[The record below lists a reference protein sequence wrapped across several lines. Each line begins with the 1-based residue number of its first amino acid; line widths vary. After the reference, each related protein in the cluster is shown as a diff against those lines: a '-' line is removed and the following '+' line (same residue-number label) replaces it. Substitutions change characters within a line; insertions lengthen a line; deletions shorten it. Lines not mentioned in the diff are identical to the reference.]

1 MNSKGIYH
9 NGQTAQAYDCELVLS
24 GESLYIYFMKD
35 DSKTLLIWNL
45 KTIHS
50 CHLNGNHLI
59 IKNGGYPH
67 ETLECTGEIAKKVY
81 TTWAQNSVVRKAEG
95 MLFNKNGMLIL
106 SLCVGFLAVCV
117 FAYFWLLPWV
127 GERSAILVPIEVEI
141 RMGDELNNI
150 YVDESGA
157 NDSASYFAN
166 EFVKGMQVTTDYP
179 LQVQVVRSNEIN
191 AFALPGGHIVVYTGI
206 LEKMDSYEEF
216 AALLGHEITHVT
228 NRHSLRSILRT
239 AASSVLIATLFGD
252 ISGVSSAVLQQA
264 DEFKQLDYSREL
276 ETEADN
282 NGLDLM
288 VRNKVNPEGMVKLLE
303 ILKVEAM
310 EMPAMMKYLSSH
322 PETQARIDNIK
333 ANPQMKNEFPV
344 NTDLKIAFER
354 LQRNL

>member
-1 MNSKGIYH
+1 MNNKGIYH
-9 NGQTAQAYDCELVLS
+9 NGQTAQGYDCELVLT
-24 GESLYIYFMKD
+24 GESLYIYMQD

-59 IKNGGYPH
+59 VKNGGYPH
-67 ETLECTGEIAKKVY
+67 ETLECNGEIAKTVY
-81 TTWAQNSVVRKAEG
+81 DAWAHDSVVRKAEG
-95 MLFNKNGMLIL
+95 MLFNKNGILIL
-106 SLCVGFLAVCV
+106 SLCVGFLAICI
-117 FAYFWLLPWV
+117 FGYFWLLPWV
-127 GERSAILVPIEVEI
+127 GERSAILVPVAVEI
-141 RMGDELNNI
+141 ELGEQLNTI
-150 YVDESGA
+150 YAQESGA

-166 EFVKGMQVTTDYP
+166 EFVKGMRLTTEYP
-179 LQVQVVRSNEIN
+179 LQVQVVQSDDIN

-239 AASSVLIATLFGD
+239 TASSILIATLFGD
-252 ISGVSSAVLQQA
+252 ISGISAAVLQQA
-264 DEFKQLDYSREL
+264 DEFKQLDYSRDL

-282 NGLDLM
+282 NGLELM

-303 ILKVEAM
+303 VLKAEAI

-333 ANPQMKNEFPV
+333 SNPQMKLEFPV
-344 NTDLKIAFER
+344 NPELKLAFER
-354 LQRNL
+354 IQRNL